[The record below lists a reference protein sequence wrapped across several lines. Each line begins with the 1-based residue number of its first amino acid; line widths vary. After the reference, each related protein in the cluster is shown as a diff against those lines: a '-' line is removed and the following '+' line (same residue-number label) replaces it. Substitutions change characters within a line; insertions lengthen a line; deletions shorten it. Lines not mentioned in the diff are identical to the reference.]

1 MLTVDIQLPD
11 VEELHR
17 LVELGVE
24 RGYLV
29 FDEVSQVLDEVE
41 LSKEQV
47 EDFYAY
53 LVEHGVEITEADGK
67 TPIAIAGAGGQGAR
81 AST

>member
-17 LVELGVE
+17 LVDLGVE

-67 TPIAIAGAGGQGAR
+67 TPIALPAR
-81 AST
+81 RTRRRGST